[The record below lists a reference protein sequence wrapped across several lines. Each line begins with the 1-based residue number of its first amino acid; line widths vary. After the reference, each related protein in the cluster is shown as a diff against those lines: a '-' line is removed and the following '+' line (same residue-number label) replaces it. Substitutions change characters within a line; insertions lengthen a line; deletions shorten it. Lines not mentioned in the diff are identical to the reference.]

1 MPQKAGLRGFGRG
14 RPRPFLQASRA
25 APGEGAGMDAL
36 DLTKQPPRAPR
47 EMLPGLNLLMIA
59 RTVDKLRATLPGGN
73 SGDYKIA
80 GFSERVLNALDIEEA
95 AMRDAVAAA
104 KNDAEIAAWVAAH
117 SDASRFDAVNAAIS
131 AAEDRRPH
139 RRSGIYREVS
149 DLHQASARNAA
160 DRRARGG
167 RPRRVR
173 SEVARAN
180 SPSATGRSS
189 GRRSSRAA
197 AASP

>member
-1 MPQKAGLRGFGRG
+1 
-14 RPRPFLQASRA
+14 
-25 APGEGAGMDAL
+25 MDAL

-104 KNDAEIAAWVAAH
+104 KNDAEVAAWVASH
-117 SDASRFDAVNAAIS
+117 SDASRYDAVNASIS
-131 AAEDRRPH
+131 APKIADRIGDPAFIAKYPIYTKLPPETPLIDALAEDDR
-139 RRSGIYREVS
+139 
-149 DLHQASARNAA
+149 ASFAA
-160 DRRARGG
+160 K
-167 RPRRVR
+167 
-173 SEVARAN
+173 
-180 SPSATGRSS
+180 
-189 GRRSSRAA
+189 
-197 AASP
+197 